1 MTEQFDKFDFD
12 KEDLINIVA
21 VFLDKQG
28 VKPYEVEA
36 REEEDDS
43 LLPDMI
49 GVTKR
54 EIEVQIAI
62 QVETCETLKSEEAE
76 KKAKAIADHVRK
88 SGEGYMLFVP
98 EECESEAL
106 EKVKEWEIED
116 VANVIPIGF
125 SK

>member
-1 MTEQFDKFDFD
+1 MGEQFEQFDR
-12 KEDLINIVA
+12 EDLINIVA

-36 REEEDDS
+36 KEDEEED

-62 QVETCETLKSEEAE
+62 QVETCNTLDSEEAE
-76 KKAKAIADHVRK
+76 KKAKAIAEHVRK

-98 EECESEAL
+98 EKCEEKAR
-106 EKVKEWEIED
+106 EKVRKWQIED
-116 VANVIPIGF
+116 VVDIIPLGF
-125 SK
+125 SS